1 MSRSGAVPDPSM
13 LQFILSEYS
22 SLRDEILR
30 PADHR
35 ITLLVA
41 SLTISAAVIGIAVER
56 ESADLLLVVTVIAV
70 LFGLLVLFQHVI
82 IYIIADYIRDN
93 IEGPLK
99 EAFPGLQG
107 WQSSRAPAPTHAR
120 GALSIWHFPMMAV
133 TLVPAVTSLGLSLTF
148 SGRLATRA
156 MLLTI
161 DLTALSYYL
170 VQYIR
175 YMSRGFTIPGK
186 RNFKRAE

>member
-99 EAFPGLQG
+99 ELFQ
-107 WQSSRAPAPTHAR
+107 QSLRSVFH
-120 GALSIWHFPMMAV
+120 
-133 TLVPAVTSLGLSLTF
+133 
-148 SGRLATRA
+148 
-156 MLLTI
+156 
-161 DLTALSYYL
+161 
-170 VQYIR
+170 
-175 YMSRGFTIPGK
+175 
-186 RNFKRAE
+186 